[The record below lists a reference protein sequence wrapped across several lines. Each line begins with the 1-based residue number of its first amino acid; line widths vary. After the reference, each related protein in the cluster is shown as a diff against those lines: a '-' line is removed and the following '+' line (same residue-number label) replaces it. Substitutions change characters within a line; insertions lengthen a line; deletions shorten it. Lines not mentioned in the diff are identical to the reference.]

1 MNIILLGPPGSGK
14 GTQAGYIIKK
24 YNTEHV
30 STGDILRKE
39 VSSGSDL
46 GLEAKEYMDSGN
58 LVSDQLIIEMV
69 TNYIADIPSILLDGF
84 PRTLEQARAFENK
97 LSNLKK
103 NINHV
108 IYFELSN
115 ETIIERLS
123 KRITCRK
130 CGNTYVKGMTNLK
143 CENGCSQDNLY
154 QREDDKPQSI
164 IKRLEVY
171 QSETFPLIDFYKEKN
186 IFSKINANQSV
197 VKVINEID
205 TVLAI

>member
-97 LSNLKK
+97 LSNMKK
-103 NINHV
+103 KINHV

-143 CENGCSQDNLY
+143 CENGCSQDNKKVRSL
-154 QREDDKPQSI
+154 SI
-164 IKRLEVY
+164 
-171 QSETFPLIDFYKEKN
+171 
-186 IFSKINANQSV
+186 
-197 VKVINEID
+197 
-205 TVLAI
+205 